1 MPPGPDARSARRT
14 ARLSPG
20 AGAIG
25 FRPDGS
31 RPHGAGHGGVAIAS
45 EPEAALVRPL
55 VDHLVATTD
64 LPVSEAARVV
74 ADVVAFFSESTEQ
87 FVRRRHRELQAAGR
101 RNEEIFAEV
110 AAELLTWRVVPP
122 HLTLR
127 QLRRIVYG

>member
-31 RPHGAGHGGVAIAS
+31 RPHGGVAIAS